1 MGRPIPRPKPQP
13 EPPKPEEMQN
23 LHGGRVIG
31 RILQEHGVRHVFGI
45 PAAYVWAMETGFH
58 EHGIRRIQMREQQ
71 GAAYAA
77 DAYARCTRS
86 PGVCFGSAGIGV
98 TDSVSGINQSWL
110 AKSPVIGLF
119 GMHELDQSHRGAF
132 QEVYP
137 SLLCQTMTKWAV
149 DIDDRHLL
157 PLYLRWA
164 LRDCLVYPPGP
175 VVLGLT
181 LRALG
186 TVRDEES
193 LIGDVPREVMA
204 SPAPAQ
210 GDAATVQRVVEL
222 LMRAKRPVMVAGD
235 GVYWADADAELRE
248 LAELLHIPVNMRRM
262 ARGAMAEDHPLA
274 VGGAY
279 RADFWADADLV
290 LIVGLTLGWF
300 ERNGRPPAWPGR
312 ARRVLVQESATE
324 GWAPLPVDEFIVGN
338 PKQVLRQM
346 LNLLKVNGHEPVERL
361 AWQEHLERCRHAYEQ
376 GLAQDEDEYQQRVPL
391 HPWVLAREIADFLDP
406 NATIILDSFLGSTY
420 LTDRIKARF
429 PGQVMDAGEAGSF
442 GHGIGM
448 GIGAQLA
455 RPGRQVF
462 VLTSD
467 TSLGMG
473 GGDVETALRYRLPVV
488 YLVCNHGSLAG
499 GVDCWFQEQV
509 DSLNYLPN
517 LRYDRMY
524 EAIGCHGEYVT
535 RAEEI
540 KPALYRAFDSG
551 RTAVVNVMVDNRVV
565 HPWFETLSFRLGVI
579 VHQLEVERIPEP
591 YRSYLLQGR
600 TAEVEEELERLDMPR
615 SRTRK
620 RIMAYDRA
628 TCVGWR
634 EEPTAATKGS
644 RGKAL

>member
-1 MGRPIPRPKPQP
+1 MGRPIPRPRPKPQP

-45 PAAYVWAMETGFH
+45 PAAYVWALETGFH

-222 LMRAKRPVMVAGD
+222 LMKAKRPVMVAGD

-248 LAELLHIPVNMRRM
+248 LAELLHVPVNMRRM

-300 ERNGRPPAWPGR
+300 ERNGRPPAWPER

-376 GLAQDEDEYQQRVPL
+376 GLAQDEDECQQRVPL
-391 HPWVLAREIADFLDP
+391 HPWVLAREIADSLDP

-579 VHQLEVERIPEP
+579 VHQLEVGRIPEP

-600 TAEVEEELERLDMPR
+600 TPEVEGELEKLDVPR

-628 TCVGWR
+628 TCVSWR
-634 EEPTAATKGS
+634 
-644 RGKAL
+644 

>member
-222 LMRAKRPVMVAGD
+222 LMMAKRPVMVAGD

>member
-1 MGRPIPRPKPQP
+1 MGRPIPKPKPQP
-13 EPPKPEEMQN
+13 PKTGEIHN
-23 LHGGRVIG
+23 LHGGMVIG
-31 RILQEHGVRHVFGI
+31 RILKEHGIKHIFGI
-45 PAAYVWAMETGFH
+45 PAAYVWALETGFH
-58 EHGIRRIQMREQQ
+58 EHGIKRIQMREQP

-86 PGVCFGSAGIGV
+86 PGICFGSAGIGV
-98 TDSVSGINQSWL
+98 TDSVSGINQAWL
-110 AKSPVIGLF
+110 AKSPVIGLL
-119 GMHELDQSHRGAF
+119 GMHEWDQSRRGVL

-137 SLLCQTMTKWAV
+137 SQICQTMTKWSV
-149 DIDDRHLL
+149 DIDDKRLV

-164 LRDCLVYPPGP
+164 LRDCMVYPPGP
-175 VVLGLT
+175 IVLGLT
-181 LRALG
+181 MRALG
-186 TVRDEES
+186 AIRDEES
-193 LIGDVPREVMA
+193 LIGDVTRQLMA

-210 GDAATVQRVVEL
+210 GDAAAVQRAVEL

-235 GVYWADADAELRE
+235 GVYWSDAADELRE
-248 LAELLHIPVNMRRM
+248 LAELLNIPVNMRRM
-262 ARGAMAEDHPLA
+262 ARGALTEDHPLA

-290 LIVGLTLGWF
+290 LILGLPLGWF
-300 ERNGRPPAWPGR
+300 ERNGRPPAWPGQ
-312 ARRVLVQESATE
+312 AKRVVVQESATE

-338 PKQVLRQM
+338 PKLVLQQM
-346 LNLLKVNGHEPVERL
+346 LNLVKGNGHEPRERL
-361 AWQEHLERCRHAYEQ
+361 AWQEHLERCRQAYEQ
-376 GLAQDEDEYQQRVPL
+376 GLAQDEDEYWQRVPI

-406 NATIILDSFLGSTY
+406 DATIILDSFLGSTY

-455 RPGRQVF
+455 RPGKQVF

-467 TSLGMG
+467 TSIGMG

-499 GVDCWFQEQV
+499 GVDCWFQGQV
-509 DSLNYLPN
+509 DSWDYLPN

-535 RAEEI
+535 RADEI

-579 VHQLEVERIPEP
+579 AHQLDVARIPEP

-600 TAEVEEELERLDMPR
+600 TPEVEAGLEKMDMPR

-628 TCVGWR
+628 TCVSWR
-634 EEPTAATKGS
+634 
-644 RGKAL
+644 

>member
-1 MGRPIPRPKPQP
+1 M
-13 EPPKPEEMQN
+13 
-23 LHGGRVIG
+23 
-31 RILQEHGVRHVFGI
+31 
-45 PAAYVWAMETGFH
+45 
-58 EHGIRRIQMREQQ
+58 
-71 GAAYAA
+71 
-77 DAYARCTRS
+77 
-86 PGVCFGSAGIGV
+86 
-98 TDSVSGINQSWL
+98 
-110 AKSPVIGLF
+110 
-119 GMHELDQSHRGAF
+119 
-132 QEVYP
+132 
-137 SLLCQTMTKWAV
+137 
-149 DIDDRHLL
+149 
-157 PLYLRWA
+157 
-164 LRDCLVYPPGP
+164 
-175 VVLGLT
+175 
-181 LRALG
+181 
-186 TVRDEES
+186 
-193 LIGDVPREVMA
+193 GDVPRGLMA
-204 SPAPAQ
+204 PPAPAQ

-222 LMRAKRPVMVAGD
+222 LMKAKRPVIVAGD
-235 GVYWADADAELRE
+235 GIYWADAAVELRR

-262 ARGAMAEDHPLA
+262 ARGALAEDHPLA

-279 RADFWADADLV
+279 RADFWAEADLV
-290 LIVGLTLGWF
+290 LIVGLPLGWF

-312 ARRVLVQESATE
+312 ARRVMVQESGTE

-338 PKQVLRQM
+338 PKLVLRQM
-346 LNLLKVNGHEPVERL
+346 LNLLKVNGHEPEERL
-361 AWQEHLERCRHAYEQ
+361 AWLEHLERCRQAYEQ
-376 GLAQDEDEYQQRVPL
+376 GLAQDEGEYRQRVPL
-391 HPWVLAREIADFLDP
+391 HPWVLGGEIVDFLDP

-455 RPGRQVF
+455 RQGKQVF

-473 GGDVETALRYRLPVV
+473 GGDMETALRYKLPVV

-499 GVDCWFQEQV
+499 GVDCWFQGQV
-509 DSLNYLPN
+509 DSLDYLPN

-540 KPALYRAFDSG
+540 GPALYRAFDSG

-579 VHQLEVERIPEP
+579 VHQLDEERIPEP

-600 TAEVEEELERLDMPR
+600 TAEVEAELAKLEMPR

-620 RIMAYDRA
+620 RVMAYDRA
-628 TCVGWR
+628 TCIG
-634 EEPTAATKGS
+634 
-644 RGKAL
+644 

>member
-1 MGRPIPRPKPQP
+1 MGTPLPKPRPKPQP
-13 EPPKPEEMQN
+13 PKPGGMQN

-31 RILQEHGVRHVFGI
+31 RILKEHGITHVFGI
-45 PAAYVWAMETGFH
+45 PAAYVWALETGFH

-98 TDSVSGINQSWL
+98 TDSVSGINQAWL

-137 SLLCQTMTKWAV
+137 SSLCQTMTKWAV
-149 DIDDRHLL
+149 DIDDRRLL

-164 LRDCLVYPPGP
+164 LRDCMVHPPGP
-175 VVLGLT
+175 ITLGLT

-186 TVRDEES
+186 TIQDEDS
-193 LIGDVPREVMA
+193 LVGDVPRGMMA
-204 SPAPAQ
+204 PPAPAQ
-210 GDAATVQRVVEL
+210 GDAAAVQRVVEL
-222 LMRAKRPVMVAGD
+222 LMKAKTPVMVAGD
-235 GVYWADADAELRE
+235 GVYWADASAELRE

-262 ARGAMAEDHPLA
+262 ARGALPEDHPLA

-279 RADFWADADLV
+279 RADFWAEADLV
-290 LIVGLTLGWF
+290 LMVGLQLGWF
-300 ERNGRPPAWPGR
+300 ERNGRPPAWPAQ
-312 ARRVLVQESATE
+312 ARRVVVQESATE
-324 GWAPLPVDEFIVGN
+324 GWAPLPIDEFIVGN
-338 PKQVLRQM
+338 PKLVLQQI
-346 LNLLKVNGHEPVERL
+346 LNLLKVNGHEPRERL
-361 AWQEHLERCRHAYEQ
+361 AWLEHLESCCQAYEQ
-376 GLAQDEDEYQQRVPL
+376 GLAQDEDEYRQRVPL
-391 HPWVLAREIADFLDP
+391 HPWVLAGEIVDFLDP

-429 PGQVMDAGEAGSF
+429 AGQVMDAGEAGSF

-473 GGDVETALRYRLPVV
+473 GGDMETALRYKLPVV

-499 GVDCWFQEQV
+499 GVDCWFQGQV
-509 DSLNYLPN
+509 DSWDYLPN
-517 LRYDRMY
+517 LRYDKMY

-540 KPALYRAFDSG
+540 RPALYRAFDSG

-579 VHQLEVERIPEP
+579 VHQLEEERIPEP
-591 YRSYLLQGR
+591 YRSYLIQGR
-600 TAEVEEELERLDMPR
+600 TAQVEEELERLSVPR

-628 TCVGWR
+628 TCVSWR
-634 EEPTAATKGS
+634 
-644 RGKAL
+644 

>member
-1 MGRPIPRPKPQP
+1 
-13 EPPKPEEMQN
+13 MQN

-45 PAAYVWAMETGFH
+45 PAAYVWALETGFH

-235 GVYWADADAELRE
+235 GVYWADAAAELRE
-248 LAELLHIPVNMRRM
+248 LAELLHVPVNMRRM

-300 ERNGRPPAWPGR
+300 ERNGRPPAWPER

-346 LNLLKVNGHEPVERL
+346 LNLLKVNGHEPLERL

-376 GLAQDEDEYQQRVPL
+376 GLAQDEDECQQRVPL

-509 DSLNYLPN
+509 DSLDYLPN

-551 RTAVVNVMVDNRVV
+551 RTAVVNVLVDNRVV

-579 VHQLEVERIPEP
+579 AHQLEVERIPEP
-591 YRSYLLQGR
+591 YRTYLLQGR
-600 TAEVEEELERLDMPR
+600 TAEVEEELAKLDMPR
-615 SRTRK
+615 SRTQK
-620 RIMAYDRA
+620 RVMAYDRA
-628 TCVGWR
+628 TCVSWR
-634 EEPTAATKGS
+634 EEPTAAIKGS
-644 RGKAL
+644 RGKAR

>member
-509 DSLNYLPN
+509 DSLDYLPN